1 MWSIV
6 FNAFT
11 KCIKNMTKIC
21 CNFYKQ
27 QVSIPIS
34 ALQSLN
40 TLEFDPLY
48 WYFRFTDDAVFSSL
62 FIFNTSLVPYQTF
75 EITAVDVEAFSV
87 HNRTYLVFA
96 GEDDSLQVYVH
107 SLQSRQFLPFQT
119 ISTDSSK
126 YESSQIYCS
135 ILFLSK
141 SISFCN
147 VFISFELGCYFTWL
161 DNVSGQDFDVDSESY
176 RKDTDWFINL

>member
-1 MWSIV
+1 
-6 FNAFT
+6 
-11 KCIKNMTKIC
+11 MTKSAVII
-21 CNFYKQ
+21 YKQ
-27 QVSIPIS
+27 QVFNHIS

-40 TLEFDPLY
+40 TEFYQLY
-48 WYFRFTDDAVFSSL
+48 RCFRFTDDAVFSSL

-87 HNRTYLVFA
+87 PNRTYLVFA

-126 YESSQIYCS
+126 HESAQFTA
-135 ILFLSK
+135 LFFSLSE
-141 SISFCN
+141 SLSFVTFSSCMTLI
-147 VFISFELGCYFTWL
+147 VTSLGSRSYP
-161 DNVSGQDFDVDSESY
+161 GQDFDVDSNSNT
-176 RKDTDWFINL
+176 KDTDWFINL